1 MLNEKQYR
9 SEAAATSINV
19 YEDLCRVTEEEVN
32 DMKRRLGWSDDYFT
46 APPPTAALRAL
57 KEFLR
62 ARTTALDVK
71 RRASEELAPPS
82 PGA

>member
-9 SEAAATSINV
+9 EEAGALAINIF
-19 YEDLCRVTEEEVN
+19 EDLCRPRDADVEAL
-32 DMKRRLGWSDDYFT
+32 KRLVGWEDRDVYGSDDP
-46 APPPTAALRAL
+46 AKRAL

-71 RRASEELAPPS
+71 RRASEELAPTK